1 MNTFKSHAFRIVTFL
16 SVLASYALVVD
27 AGRRW

>member
-1 MNTFKSHAFRIVTFL
+1 MNTFKSQAFRIVTFL
-16 SVLASYALVVD
+16 SVLASFAFVID

>member
-1 MNTFKSHAFRIVTFL
+1 MARLRMSLARLILAATPALAFVI
-16 SVLASYALVVD
+16 D